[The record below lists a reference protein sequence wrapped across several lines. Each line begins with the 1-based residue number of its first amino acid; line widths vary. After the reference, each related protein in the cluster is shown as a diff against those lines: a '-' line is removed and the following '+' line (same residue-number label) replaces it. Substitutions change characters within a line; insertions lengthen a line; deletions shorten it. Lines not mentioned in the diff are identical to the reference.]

1 MPPPV
6 DPPPVN
12 PVTYTDLKSGVQYTR
27 PNYTVPI
34 SQKSVSSANIHDGST
49 FFSSGN
55 DNFYIQI
62 NGQQYRWNTQNRELT
77 II

>member
-1 MPPPV
+1 MPPPPPE
-6 DPPPVN
+6 PPPLL
-12 PVTYTDLKSGVQYTR
+12 TYTDLKSGVHYTR
-27 PNYTVPI
+27 PDYTVPI

-62 NGQQYRWNTQNRELT
+62 NGQQYRWNTQNHELA